1 MTNASVFKIMPYIF
15 SNEWVFDDPTV
26 DLEKEAFI
34 NGADLLIYKLVEN
47 IPRATNGFILNFSA
61 MPFDGYSVKLD
72 WLHGDCDG
80 NWYRSEQYQ
89 MDGWLCPSLL
99 KYFSKPPKELYV
111 GAKPLPK
118 NVIVQN
124 SQAAQMAEMI
134 EKLKLDDHKSLR
146 SNYSKRVEDSVKTER
161 HADVVTQQTP
171 KPKSKF
177 YEQFENS
184 KSFILLY
191 PEYEG
196 GAHPDDDGP
205 YWLPSGELDLE
216 NVIEWMPE
224 EVDVVELGGNKYQL
238 ADKCDLSFLRLNW
251 GDIFYAEKVGEE
263 LTLQKIEIPMP
274 YKHYSSIGDVF
285 SNNRAEAEL
294 IHRLNGGWKSFALG
308 CLTVSIPSDKV
319 EEYENELAKLEL
331 QRV

>member
-1 MTNASVFKIMPYIF
+1 MENKNILTITPYIYEG
-15 SNEWVFDDPTV
+15 NWVFDDPAV
-26 DLEKEAFI
+26 NLDKEAFI

-47 IPRATNGFILNFSA
+47 IPHATNGFILNFSA

-72 WLHGDCDG
+72 WLHGDSEG
-80 NWYRSEQYQ
+80 NWYLSEQYQ

-111 GAKPLPK
+111 GAEPLPK
-118 NVIVQN
+118 SLIVKN

-134 EKLKLDDHKSLR
+134 ENLKLEENISLR
-146 SNYSKRVEDSVKTER
+146 DGYKKAQNSAQTES
-161 HADVVTQQTP
+161 HADLVSPQAP

-177 YEQFENS
+177 YEQFEKS
-184 KSFILLY
+184 KSYTLLY
-191 PEYEG
+191 PEYKEET
-196 GAHPDDDGP
+196 HPDGDGP

-216 NVIEWMPE
+216 NISEWMPE

-251 GDIFYAEKVGEE
+251 GDIFYAEKDGEE
-263 LTLQKIEIPMP
+263 LTLQKIEMPMP
-274 YKHYSSIGDVF
+274 YKHYTSIGSGF
-285 SNNRAEAEL
+285 SNNTKEAEL

-319 EEYENELAKLEL
+319 EEYEYELVKLE
-331 QRV
+331 